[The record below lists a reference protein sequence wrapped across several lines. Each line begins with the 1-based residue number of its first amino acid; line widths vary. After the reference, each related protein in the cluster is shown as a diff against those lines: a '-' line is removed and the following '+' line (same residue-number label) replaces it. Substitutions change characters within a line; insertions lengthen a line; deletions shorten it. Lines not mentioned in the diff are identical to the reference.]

1 MPAHRHDFGKYKLLR
16 RIAAG
21 GMGEVHLAKL
31 VGPSGF
37 EKLVVIKRLL
47 QSRQAE
53 QKYVDMFFAE
63 ARVAAQ
69 LGHSNI
75 VQVYEVGT
83 IEEVPYIAME
93 YVHGKSLRKV
103 LDRAQKR
110 PTTLAKEG
118 IPPGFIAHI
127 ISQLCMGLAFAHDA
141 RHMSGAT
148 IGLVHRDIN
157 PHNVLISYQGEIKI
171 IDFGIAKSELT
182 SDQTQ
187 AGTIK
192 GTVVYMSPEQSL
204 GEKLDKR
211 SDLFS
216 VGICLYEALTGK
228 NPFHKSGMGASLE
241 AIRLAEFPAVDA
253 ERKELAPFVPI
264 VAHALAKSRND
275 RYSDCAQLAEALRKL
290 IEAGDVQKP
299 PVSLATYM
307 AELFGQEMLEEE
319 QLLERTDMVRN
330 PLIVSG
336 LMRGTQPAVLAQQNA
351 QILAQAPEIAGRER
365 LGDGATQADMSVSE
379 PTVATA
385 QKIESA
391 VHSAVT
397 ALPQAAAAK
406 PIAPVELSKGPTPN
420 PLLVLMR
427 PLWPSGHKL
436 MEWAHSLGERPTIR
450 KFWPYIGSFVMVF
463 SVMGTIALV
472 TDTKP
477 KHQHDA
483 RLRTHAAL
491 NPNDV
496 VSDAGLEVPNSDA
509 SNPDAVSSSPP
520 ASPMPESTASAEQNS
535 AQAGDDSGENGNEQ
549 EISPAAERRTSR
561 RRNHSRSNRSEA
573 QEASSGSQA
582 GPRLQIRAEPPLTI
596 QYENAVVDESGTHLK
611 TITGTLKV
619 GQNPSSDSFIITV
632 NYRLTP
638 KGISYQ
644 IDSTPWAE
652 VSGPGGVS
660 MGRTPLS
667 WTDPSALLSLE
678 FTNPHTTAAQRLMLR
693 LMR

>member
-47 QSRQAE
+47 QSRQTE

-83 IEEVPYIAME
+83 IENVPYIAME

-103 LDRAQKR
+103 LDRALKR
-110 PTTLAKEG
+110 PTTLSQG
-118 IPPGFIAHI
+118 GVPPGFTAYI

-141 RHMSGAT
+141 RHLSGAT

-157 PHNVLISYQGEIKI
+157 PHNVLISYQGEVKI
-171 IDFGIAKSELT
+171 IDFGIAKSELNL
-182 SDQTQ
+182 DQTQ

-241 AIRLAEFPAVDA
+241 AIRQAEYPPVDL
-253 ERKELAPFVPI
+253 ERKELAPFGPVL
-264 VAHALAKSRND
+264 AHTLAKHRAD
-275 RYSDCAQLAEALRKL
+275 RYPDCAQLADALMQL
-290 IEAGDVQKP
+290 VEAGQVP
-299 PVSLATYM
+299 RPTVPLANYM

-330 PLIVSG
+330 PLLSSG
-336 LMRGTQPAVLAQQNA
+336 VMPGTQPVMRPTLRQTVADDTA
-351 QILAQAPEIAGRER
+351 APKEANEESGY
-365 LGDGATQADMSVSE
+365 GATLADLPLMPE
-379 PTVATA
+379 ATA
-385 QKIESA
+385 MAAYAPAVASA
-391 VHSAVT
+391 QPVA
-397 ALPQAAAAK
+397 
-406 PIAPVELSKGPTPN
+406 APVPMEASQSYTPS
-420 PLLVLMR
+420 PLAALVR
-427 PLWPSGHKL
+427 PLWPSGQKL
-436 MEWAHSLGERPTIR
+436 MQWAHALGSGPTLR
-450 KFWPYIGSFVMVF
+450 RFWPYFASFFMVF

-472 TDTKP
+472 TGQP
-477 KHQHDA
+477 KTTPSTPAEDA
-483 RLRTHAAL
+483 APAA
-491 NPNDV
+491 
-496 VSDAGLEVPNSDA
+496 AA
-509 SNPDAVSSSPP
+509 SPP
-520 ASPMPESTASAEQNS
+520 APT
-535 AQAGDDSGENGNEQ
+535 
-549 EISPAAERRTSR
+549 AAEPTAAPSAPPTVLATAEPDDDDDALMLDTHADSDKAEPPVEARRAGR
-561 RRNHSRSNRSEA
+561 RRARARAAAKEEHLKNEGA
-573 QEASSGSQA
+573 LATV
-582 GPRLQIRAEPPLTI
+582 QIKAEPPLAV
-596 QYENAVVDESGTHLK
+596 QYGNAVVDEAGARLSTISGTLR
-611 TITGTLKV
+611 V
-619 GQNPSSDSFIITV
+619 GQNPDSDAFLITI

-638 KGISYQ
+638 RGISYQ
-644 IDSTPWAE
+644 IDSTPWAD
-652 VSGPGGVS
+652 VTGPGGV
-660 MGRTPLS
+660 MLGRTPLR
-667 WTDPSALLSLE
+667 WTEPSSLLSLE
-678 FTNPHTTAAQRLMLR
+678 FQNPHSPVSQRLTLR
-693 LMR
+693 MVH